1 MSRARL
7 EGVPSELAKVEH
19 RRFLGLLDHGAFLPE
34 CTLRRGERS
43 ASRFHGNVI
52 KALARHPE
60 AQFAVSHL
68 VMAEC
73 LVGPLKSGN
82 SFVVQDYEALFKRL
96 VVLDLNEAVFR
107 QAAQIRAQGN
117 LKMPD
122 ALHLACAQFHG
133 CTALWTNDERLAD
146 VSGGLA
152 ESIVGDQA
160 KG

>member
-1 MSRARL
+1 M
-7 EGVPSELAKVEH
+7 
-19 RRFLGLLDHGAFLPE
+19 GLIYLDSCICVYAIE
-34 CTLRRGERS
+34 S

-52 KALARHPE
+52 RALASQPE

-82 SFVVQDYEALFKRL
+82 SFVVQDYEALFKR
-96 VVLDLNEAVFR
+96 VAVLDLNEAVFR
-107 QAAQIRAQGN
+107 QAAHIRAQGN

-133 CTALWTNDERLAD
+133 CRALWTNDERLAD

-160 KG
+160 KP

>member
-1 MSRARL
+1 M
-7 EGVPSELAKVEH
+7 ELIY
-19 RRFLGLLDHGAFLPE
+19 LDSCICVYAIE
-34 CTLRRGERS
+34 S

-52 KALARHPE
+52 KALASQPE

-82 SFVVQDYEALFKRL
+82 SFVVQDYEALFKR
-96 VVLDLNEAVFR
+96 VAILDLNEAVFR
-107 QAAQIRAQGN
+107 QAAHIRSHGN

-133 CTALWTNDERLAD
+133 CSALWTNDERLAEA
-146 VSGGLA
+146 SGGLA
-152 ESIVGDQA
+152 ESIVGVQT
-160 KG
+160 KR

>member
-1 MSRARL
+1 M
-7 EGVPSELAKVEH
+7 
-19 RRFLGLLDHGAFLPE
+19 GLIYLDSCICVYAIE
-34 CTLRRGERS
+34 S

-52 KALARHPE
+52 KALARHAE

-82 SFVVQDYEALFKRL
+82 SFVVQDYEALFKRV

>member
-1 MSRARL
+1 M
-7 EGVPSELAKVEH
+7 
-19 RRFLGLLDHGAFLPE
+19 GLIYLDSCICVYAIE
-34 CTLRRGERS
+34 S

-52 KALARHPE
+52 KALASQPE

-82 SFVVQDYEALFKRL
+82 SFVVQDYEALFKR
-96 VVLDLNEAVFR
+96 VAILDLNEAVFR
-107 QAAQIRAQGN
+107 QAAHIRAQGN

-152 ESIVGDQA
+152 ESIVGELA
-160 KG
+160 KP

>member
-1 MSRARL
+1 M
-7 EGVPSELAKVEH
+7 
-19 RRFLGLLDHGAFLPE
+19 GLIYLDSCICVYAIE
-34 CTLRRGERS
+34 S

-82 SFVVQDYEALFKRL
+82 SFVVQDYEALFKRV

-122 ALHLACAQFHG
+122 ALHVACAQFHG
-133 CTALWTNDERLAD
+133 CTAFWTNDERLAE

>member
-1 MSRARL
+1 M
-7 EGVPSELAKVEH
+7 
-19 RRFLGLLDHGAFLPE
+19 GLIYLDSCICVYAIE
-34 CTLRRGERS
+34 S

-52 KALARHPE
+52 KALASQPE

-82 SFVVQDYEALFKRL
+82 SFVVQDYEALFKRVAIL
-96 VVLDLNEAVFR
+96 ELNEAVFR
-107 QAAQIRAQGN
+107 QAAHTRSHGN

-133 CTALWTNDERLAD
+133 CSALWTNDERLAEA
-146 VSGGLA
+146 SGGLA
-152 ESIVGDQA
+152 ESIVGVQA
-160 KG
+160 KR

>member
-1 MSRARL
+1 M
-7 EGVPSELAKVEH
+7 
-19 RRFLGLLDHGAFLPE
+19 GLIYLDSCICVYAIE
-34 CTLRRGERS
+34 S

-52 KALARHPE
+52 KALASQPE

-82 SFVVQDYEALFKRL
+82 SFVVQDYEALFKRVAIL
-96 VVLDLNEAVFR
+96 ELNEAVFR
-107 QAAQIRAQGN
+107 QAALIRSHGN

-133 CTALWTNDERLAD
+133 CSALWTNDERLAEA
-146 VSGGLA
+146 SGGLA
-152 ESIVGDQA
+152 ESIIGVQA
-160 KG
+160 KR

>member
-1 MSRARL
+1 M
-7 EGVPSELAKVEH
+7 
-19 RRFLGLLDHGAFLPE
+19 GLIYLDSCICVYAIE
-34 CTLRRGERS
+34 S
-43 ASRFHGNVI
+43 ASRFQGTII
-52 KALARHPE
+52 KALARHPD

-73 LVGPLKSGN
+73 LVGPLKNGN
-82 SFVVQDYEALFKRL
+82 SFVVQDYEALFKR
-96 VVLDLNEAVFR
+96 VAVLDLNEAVFR

-122 ALHLACAQFHG
+122 ALHVACAQFHG
-133 CTALWTNDERLAD
+133 CTALWTNDERLTE

>member
-1 MSRARL
+1 M
-7 EGVPSELAKVEH
+7 
-19 RRFLGLLDHGAFLPE
+19 GLIYLDSCICVYAIE
-34 CTLRRGERS
+34 S

-52 KALARHPE
+52 KALASQPE

-82 SFVVQDYEALFKRL
+82 SFVVQDYEALFKR
-96 VVLDLNEAVFR
+96 VAILDLNEAVFR
-107 QAAQIRAQGN
+107 QAAHIRSHGN

-133 CTALWTNDERLAD
+133 CSALWTNDERLAEA
-146 VSGGLA
+146 SGGLA
-152 ESIVGDQA
+152 ESIVGVQT
-160 KG
+160 KR

>member
-1 MSRARL
+1 M
-7 EGVPSELAKVEH
+7 
-19 RRFLGLLDHGAFLPE
+19 GLIYLDSCICVYAIE
-34 CTLRRGERS
+34 S

-52 KALARHPE
+52 KAFARHPE

-122 ALHLACAQFHG
+122 ALHLASAQFHG
-133 CTALWTNDERLAD
+133 CAALWTNDERLAE

-160 KG
+160 

>member
-1 MSRARL
+1 M
-7 EGVPSELAKVEH
+7 
-19 RRFLGLLDHGAFLPE
+19 GLIYLDSCICVYAIE
-34 CTLRRGERS
+34 S
-43 ASRFHGNVI
+43 ASRFHGDVI
-52 KALARHPE
+52 KALASQPE

-82 SFVVQDYEALFKRL
+82 SFVVQDYEALFKR
-96 VVLDLNEAVFR
+96 VAILDLNEAVFR
-107 QAAQIRAQGN
+107 QAAHIRAQGN

-152 ESIVGDQA
+152 ESIVGEQA
-160 KG
+160 KP

>member
-1 MSRARL
+1 M
-7 EGVPSELAKVEH
+7 
-19 RRFLGLLDHGAFLPE
+19 GLIYLDSCICVYAIE
-34 CTLRRGERS
+34 S
-43 ASRFHGNVI
+43 ASRFHGDVI
-52 KALARHPE
+52 KALASQPE

-82 SFVVQDYEALFKRL
+82 SFVVQDYEALFKR
-96 VVLDLNEAVFR
+96 VAILDLNEAVFR
-107 QAAQIRAQGN
+107 QAAHIRAQGN

-152 ESIVGDQA
+152 ESIVGELA
-160 KG
+160 KP

>member
-1 MSRARL
+1 M
-7 EGVPSELAKVEH
+7 
-19 RRFLGLLDHGAFLPE
+19 GLIYLDSCICVYAIE
-34 CTLRRGERS
+34 S

-52 KALARHPE
+52 RALARHPE

-82 SFVVQDYEALFKRL
+82 SFVVQDYEALFKRV

>member
-1 MSRARL
+1 MGLIYLDSCICVYAIESR
-7 EGVPSELAKVEH
+7 
-19 RRFLGLLDHGAFLPE
+19 
-34 CTLRRGERS
+34 
-43 ASRFHGNVI
+43 SRFHDNVI
-52 KALARHPE
+52 KALARQPE

-96 VVLDLNEAVFR
+96 EVLDLNEAVFR
-107 QAAQIRAQGN
+107 QAAQLRARGT

-133 CTALWTNDERLAD
+133 CAALWTNDDRLAEA
-146 VSGGLA
+146 SGGLA
-152 ESIVGDQA
+152 ESVIGHPVER
-160 KG
+160 

>member
-1 MSRARL
+1 M
-7 EGVPSELAKVEH
+7 
-19 RRFLGLLDHGAFLPE
+19 GLIYLDSCICVYAIE
-34 CTLRRGERS
+34 S

-52 KALARHPE
+52 KALASQPE

-82 SFVVQDYEALFKRL
+82 SFVVQDYEALFKR
-96 VVLDLNEAVFR
+96 VAILDLNEAVFR
-107 QAAQIRAQGN
+107 QAAHIRSQGN

-133 CTALWTNDERLAD
+133 CSALWTNDERLAEA
-146 VSGGLA
+146 SGGLA
-152 ESIVGDQA
+152 ESIVGVQA

>member
-1 MSRARL
+1 M
-7 EGVPSELAKVEH
+7 
-19 RRFLGLLDHGAFLPE
+19 GLIYLDSCICVYAIE
-34 CTLRRGERS
+34 S
-43 ASRFHGNVI
+43 ASRFHRNVI

-82 SFVVQDYEALFKRL
+82 SFVVQDYEALFKRV

>member
-1 MSRARL
+1 M
-7 EGVPSELAKVEH
+7 
-19 RRFLGLLDHGAFLPE
+19 GLIYLDSCICVYAIE
-34 CTLRRGERS
+34 S

-52 KALARHPE
+52 KALASQPE

-82 SFVVQDYEALFKRL
+82 SFVVQDYEALFKRVAIL
-96 VVLDLNEAVFR
+96 ELNEAVFR
-107 QAAQIRAQGN
+107 QAAHIRSHGN

-133 CTALWTNDERLAD
+133 CSALWTNDERLAEA
-146 VSGGLA
+146 SGGLA
-152 ESIVGDQA
+152 ESIVGVQA
-160 KG
+160 KR

>member
-1 MSRARL
+1 M
-7 EGVPSELAKVEH
+7 
-19 RRFLGLLDHGAFLPE
+19 GLIYLDSCICVYAIE
-34 CTLRRGERS
+34 S

-82 SFVVQDYEALFKRL
+82 SFVVQDYEALFKRV

-122 ALHLACAQFHG
+122 ALHVACAQFHG
-133 CTALWTNDERLAD
+133 CTALWTNDERLTE

-160 KG
+160 